1 MKNVVSI
8 ENRAFDGC
16 KALNTIIMPKALTFI
31 SENAFNDCSA
41 LNTVKYTGSES
52 RWNTMKNDGISI
64 DGNSY
69 LLNAPNFIYDYAP
82 GLTSISVKTNPSK
95 LIYTVGET
103 FDTEG
108 LVLNA
113 NYEDGSAQEIDYD
126 FTCSPTDLNT
136 VGDNQTVTVT
146 YKVKTATFKVN
157 VNPVIKITTQP
168 QNITEAVG
176 GSATF
181 KVVVTGK
188 GLKYQW
194 YFKKSGG
201 SWKAWS
207 GHTTATT
214 S

>member
-1 MKNVVSI
+1 MRVFTAAGI
-8 ENRAFDGC
+8 
-16 KALNTIIMPKALTFI
+16 L
-31 SENAFNDCSA
+31 
-41 LNTVKYTGSES
+41 YTTSSHGGSCVTWVDDDLKEVDES
-52 RWNTMKNDGISI
+52 RYSFSAAYYDGYRNMCGQDGKVYLYPRGDYERKDNTKLQMI
-64 DGNSY
+64 DM
-69 LLNAPNFIYDYAP
+69 A
-82 GLTSISVKTNPSK
+82 
-95 LIYTVGET
+95 
-103 FDTEG
+103 
-108 LVLNA
+108 
-113 NYEDGSAQEIDYD
+113 DGSAQEIDYD